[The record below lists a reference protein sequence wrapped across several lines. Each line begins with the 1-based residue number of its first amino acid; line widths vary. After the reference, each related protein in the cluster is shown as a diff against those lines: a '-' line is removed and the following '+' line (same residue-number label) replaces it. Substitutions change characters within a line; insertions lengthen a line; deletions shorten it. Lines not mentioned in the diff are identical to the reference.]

1 MGLIAYEALRF
12 KEGDEDEEE
21 TAASDDSLWAK
32 TKRFLIEFFI
42 GQY

>member
-12 KEGDEDEEE
+12 KEGAEDEGEQ
-21 TAASDDSLWAK
+21 TASDDSRWSKL
-32 TKRFLIEFFI
+32 KRFVTEFFI